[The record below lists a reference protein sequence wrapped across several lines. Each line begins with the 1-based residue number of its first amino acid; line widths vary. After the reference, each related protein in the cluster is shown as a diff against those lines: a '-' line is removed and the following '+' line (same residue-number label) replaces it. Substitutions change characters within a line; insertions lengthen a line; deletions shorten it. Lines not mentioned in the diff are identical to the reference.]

1 MSTIEL
7 FYTLS
12 VVLALS
18 AAVPQIKKLLKIK
31 SSSEFSITTWISWL
45 GAQAIAFVYAI
56 SVGAYAY
63 MAASAAWVVFYA
75 LMVALIIKY
84 RPRTEKEPL
93 LLEASIEKGN
103 SGRTVKRYQLSSKS
117 TVS

>member
-1 MSTIEL
+1 MSIIEL

-31 SSSEFSITTWISWL
+31 SSSEFSITTWVSWL
-45 GAQAIAFVYAI
+45 GAQAIAFIYAI

-63 MAASAAWVVFYA
+63 MAASAAWVAFYA
-75 LMVALIIKY
+75 LMVVLIIKY
-84 RPRTEKEPL
+84 RPRSKKEPL
-93 LLEASIEKGN
+93 LLEASIKKEN
-103 SGRTVKRYQLSSKS
+103 PGRAIKRYQLSNKNAIL
-117 TVS
+117 